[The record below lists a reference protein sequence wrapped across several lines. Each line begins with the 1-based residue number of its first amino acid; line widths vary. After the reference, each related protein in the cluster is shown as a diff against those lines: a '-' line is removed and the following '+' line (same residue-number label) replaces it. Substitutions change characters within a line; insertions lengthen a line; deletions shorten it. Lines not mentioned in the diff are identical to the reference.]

1 MDKCG
6 RVLQIF
12 FFYCLFTESELLRK
26 IRIQMRA
33 MDMLRMASSPIS
45 TSSNRAPRTAT
56 RTQEEKLSFLQTEF
70 GFQPKVNPVVP
81 DYEGLYKAF
90 QRRAAE
96 RRETRET
103 TRNKPFLL
111 RTANLCHTPRSCD
124 AATAGGG
131 KVRTRTRQGAARV
144 RVCILK

>member
-1 MDKCG
+1 
-6 RVLQIF
+6 
-12 FFYCLFTESELLRK
+12 
-26 IRIQMRA
+26 MRA
-33 MDMLRMASSPIS
+33 MDTLRMASSPVS
-45 TSSNRAPRTAT
+45 TARNRAPRTAA

-70 GFQPKVNPVVP
+70 EFQPKVNPVVP

-90 QRRAAE
+90 QKRAAE

-111 RTANLCHTPRSCD
+111 RTANLSHTPRSCD

-131 KVRTRTRQGAARV
+131 KVRTQAGSREGQSLHPKV
-144 RVCILK
+144 

>member
-1 MDKCG
+1 
-6 RVLQIF
+6 
-12 FFYCLFTESELLRK
+12 
-26 IRIQMRA
+26 MRA
-33 MDMLRMASSPIS
+33 MDMLQMSSSPIS
-45 TSSNRAPRTAT
+45 ASSNRAARTAT

-70 GFQPKVNPVVP
+70 VFQPRVNPEVP

-131 KVRTRTRQGAARV
+131 RMRTQAGSREGQGLQPKV
-144 RVCILK
+144 

>member
-1 MDKCG
+1 
-6 RVLQIF
+6 
-12 FFYCLFTESELLRK
+12 
-26 IRIQMRA
+26 MRA
-33 MDMLRMASSPIS
+33 MDTLRMASSPVS
-45 TSSNRAPRTAT
+45 TSGNKAPRTAA

-90 QRRAAE
+90 QKRAAE

-103 TRNKPFLL
+103 TRNKPFSL

-131 KVRTRTRQGAARV
+131 KVRTEAGSGEDQSLHPQV
-144 RVCILK
+144 